1 MFKIL
6 LFAIRLIRYR
16 SIIIGNVKIM
26 PGAFLRYSIVKGN
39 ITIGEYGSVF
49 RANLIG
55 EITIDEKTS
64 VAGPFTYLNSSQKKI
79 RIGKRCALGPGTTII
94 TSGHERSIQPKSFSS
109 GGVRTEAK
117 IDIGDDVWI
126 GTQTT
131 ILGGCKIKNNVTV
144 AAGSVLLG
152 KVYGPNRFYAG
163 VPAHEK

>member
-64 VAGPFTYLNSSQKKI
+64 VA
-79 RIGKRCALGPGTTII
+79 GPGTTII